1 MSQIYRAVREQFSQ
15 NAEFYA
21 RSTVHAE
28 GDTLD
33 VLVDFATP
41 TGTEQALDIA
51 TGTGFTAFAIA
62 PLVAHVTATDLT
74 PVMLEQ
80 ARKLAVERELHNID
94 FQVAAAE
101 SLPFESASF
110 ELVTCRIA
118 PHHFQDVGQFLAE
131 TYRVL
136 RPNGVFCMVD
146 SVCPESERLIEWQNR
161 VEKLRD
167 SSHVWSYP
175 PSQWRELISQA
186 GFTIARESNT
196 PNAEMRFSWWSQRAA
211 NSLELIEQLK
221 TTFDQLSSEEE
232 AIYRV
237 RRDGE
242 ELYFAWPAYSVKAI
256 KPI

>member
-1 MSQIYRAVREQFSQ
+1 MSQIYRDVREQFSQ

-33 VLVDFATP
+33 VLVEFAAP
-41 TGTEQALDIA
+41 NGTEQALDIA

-62 PLVAHVTATDLT
+62 PLVVHVTATDLT
-74 PVMLEQ
+74 PLMLEKAQ
-80 ARKLAVERELHNID
+80 ALAAERGLHNID
-94 FQVAAAE
+94 FRVAAAE
-101 SLPFESASF
+101 SLPFESELF
-110 ELVTCRIA
+110 DLVTCRIA

-146 SVCPESERLIEWQNR
+146 SVCPESERLIEWQNC

-167 SSHVWSYP
+167 ASHVWSYP
-175 PSQWRELISQA
+175 PSQWHKLISQA
-186 GFTIARESNT
+186 GFTIEKESNT
-196 PNAEMRFSWWSQRAA
+196 PNAEMRFSWWAQRVE
-211 NSLELIEQLK
+211 NSPELIEQLQVA
-221 TTFDQLSSEEE
+221 FDQLSREEE

-237 RRDGE
+237 RREGE
-242 ELYFAWPAYSVKAI
+242 ELYFAWPMYSVKAI

>member
-21 RSTVHAE
+21 KSTVHAK
-28 GDTLD
+28 GDTLN
-33 VLVDFATP
+33 VLVDFADP
-41 TGTEQALDIA
+41 NGTERALDIA

-74 PVMLEQ
+74 PVMLEE
-80 ARKLAVERELHNID
+80 AKKLAAERKLHNID
-94 FQVAAAE
+94 FRVAAAE
-101 SLPFESASF
+101 SLPFDSESF

-118 PHHFQDVGQFLAE
+118 PHHFQDVHKFLAE

-136 RPNGVFCMVD
+136 RPDGVFCMVD

-167 SSHVWSYP
+167 ASHVWSYP

-186 GFTIARESNT
+186 GFTIEREANT
-196 PNAEMRFSWWSQRAA
+196 PNAEMRFSWWSQRVE
-211 NSLELIEQLK
+211 NSPELIEQLRVA
-221 TTFDQLSSEEE
+221 FDELSPEEE

-242 ELYFAWPAYSVKAI
+242 ELYFAWPMYSVKAI
-256 KPI
+256 KPS